1 MYSRLWQWPARDP
14 HFVGRSVE
22 LGRLHGL
29 LDVSRRVL
37 VLGPAGL
44 GKRSLIVEY
53 GHRFAACYGPYG
65 GALQAASA
73 GQIGAPPPS
82 HMTTGLVLVT
92 DGEPAA
98 GDAPSPALLTT
109 LRRFDRS
116 APAAY
121 LVAATASEELAHT
134 VEREGFLVLSLPPLP
149 DEDGLALLIA
159 CSDRH
164 QADPLERQAARTL
177 VAQAAGRPARLR
189 HLANLARTE
198 DLSWSECLRRDLI

>member
-1 MYSRLWQWPARDP
+1 MYSQLWQWPARDP
-14 HFVGRSVE
+14 RFVGRTVE

-53 GHRFAACYGPYG
+53 GHRFAACYGLYG

-73 GQIGAPPPS
+73 AQILAPTPPQLL
-82 HMTTGLVLVT
+82 TGLVLVT
-92 DGEPAA
+92 DAQPAA
-98 GDAPSPALLTT
+98 GDAPSPTLLAALRQL
-109 LRRFDRS
+109 DRS
-116 APAAY
+116 APTAY
-121 LVAATASEELAHT
+121 LVAATASEQLAHT
-134 VEREGFLVLSLPPLP
+134 LECEGFLVLSLPPLP

-177 VAQAAGRPARLR
+177 VAQAAGRPAVLR
-189 HLANLARTE
+189 HLADLARTR